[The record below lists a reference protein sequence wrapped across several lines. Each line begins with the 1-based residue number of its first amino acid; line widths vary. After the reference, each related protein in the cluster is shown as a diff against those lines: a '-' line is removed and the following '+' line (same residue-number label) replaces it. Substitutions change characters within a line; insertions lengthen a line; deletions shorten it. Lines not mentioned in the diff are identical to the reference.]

1 MSEDLGAPAC
11 AAPDF
16 APRPPKLVFPE
27 NACDCHAHILGPV
40 SQFAYARDRVYTP
53 PDCLLPAY
61 THLLETLS
69 LSRAVLV
76 QPSVYGT
83 DNRVMLRALAQAGSS
98 MRGVAVVDS
107 SVSDAT
113 LESMHAA
120 GVRGVR
126 VNIVDV
132 KDGAGALPIDALR
145 ALAKRVAPLGWHMEF
160 LLHVDQFPNLD
171 LDLANFP
178 VDVVF
183 GHLGYMRTDRGID
196 AGGFQALLRLLAD
209 GTAWVKLTG
218 PYRISTLAMPHA
230 DVDAFAL
237 ALVAAAP
244 DRIVWGTDWP
254 HVMVKGAMPNDAEI
268 VDLLSNWL
276 PDEATRHRV
285 LVENP
290 ARLYVF
296 DG

>member
-1 MSEDLGAPAC
+1 M
-11 AAPDF
+11 
-16 APRPPKLVFPE
+16 
-27 NACDCHAHILGPV
+27 
-40 SQFAYARDRVYTP
+40 
-53 PDCLLPAY
+53 
-61 THLLETLS
+61 
-69 LSRAVLV
+69 LV